1 MISKLRRV
9 RGTPH
14 PLEFVAPFEMP
25 SPARGEG
32 ALTGTAFATR
42 ASTLPLRGRDDP
54 HPLSLTHLMMCCATA
69 TSVPSCF
76 TTLMSARDWRFTG
89 SISVMV

>member
-9 RGTPH
+9 KGTPH

-32 ALTGTAFATR
+32 AVTGTAFAAR
-42 ASTLPLRGRDDP
+42 ASTLACGRRMN
-54 HPLSLTHLMMCCATA
+54 LTPY
-69 TSVPSCF
+69 PSP
-76 TTLMSARDWRFTG
+76 
-89 SISVMV
+89 I